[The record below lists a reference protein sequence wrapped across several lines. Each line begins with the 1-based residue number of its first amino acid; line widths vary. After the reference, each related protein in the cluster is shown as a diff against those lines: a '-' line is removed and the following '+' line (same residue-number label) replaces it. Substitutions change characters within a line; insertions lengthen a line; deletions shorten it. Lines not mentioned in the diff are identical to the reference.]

1 MENLSLLI
9 VTFILSVS
17 VTLYITLLPNS
28 FWKKLDA
35 IGFL

>member
-9 VTFILSVS
+9 VTFVLSVS
-17 VTLYITLLPNS
+17 VTLYITFLPDS
-28 FWKKLDA
+28 FWKKLYD